1 MNGRIGV
8 TKSFPANHIL
18 GYYEGQYYQECCSLF
33 NQLVEIDSTYE
44 MVGGVVGICGCILAG
59 TAIRQE
65 NTVIKAVECLLSVLS
80 SKSPNVSNQPKS
92 SLIPVEWMSPTLSAV
107 SKVRD

>member
-1 MNGRIGV
+1 MGV
-8 TKSFPANHIL
+8 TKSFPANYIV
-18 GYYEGQYYQECCSLF
+18 GYYEGQYYQECCSFF

-44 MVGGVVGICGCILAG
+44 MMGGVVGICSCILAG

-65 NTVIKAVECLLSVLS
+65 KTVIKAVECLLSVLS
-80 SKSPNVSNQPKS
+80 SKSSNVSNRFKS
-92 SLIPVEWMSPTLSAV
+92 SLIPSEWISPTLSAV